1 MSIEDTIGCQNE
13 APSCVVCGKNVERG
27 GGFARINHKGLMVNL
42 CCPLCLE
49 TFQKDPERYT
59 ARLAKVEVFR
69 TLKLESVFQ
78 GAALSERQQCRN
90 KSSVPI
96 FPM

>member
-13 APSCVVCGKNVERG
+13 APSCAVCGKNVQRG

-49 TFQKDPERYT
+49 TFQKDPEPYT
-59 ARLAKVEVFR
+59 ARLAKVEAFR
-69 TLKLESVFQ
+69 TLDSQADPGKK
-78 GAALSERQQCRN
+78 R
-90 KSSVPI
+90 KS
-96 FPM
+96 

>member
-27 GGFARINHKGLMVNL
+27 GGFARIKHKGIMVNL

-49 TFQKDPERYT
+49 TFQKDPEPYM
-59 ARLAKVEVFR
+59 ARLVKVEAFR
-69 TLKLESVFQ
+69 TLNSLNSQADPGKQGKL
-78 GAALSERQQCRN
+78 
-90 KSSVPI
+90 
-96 FPM
+96 